1 MKSKDYRKEGR
12 KPKERRARL
21 NIDELES
28 VTGGGAPNSIC
39 FEDALYQIKYGKNHT
54 ATITLL
60 DGTNKT
66 ATYNGKTHEWDKGA
80 AYIPDYMKKSIEK
93 YYK

>member
-1 MKSKDYRKEGR
+1 MKSKDYRKENR

-21 NIDELES
+21 GIDEMES
-28 VTGGGAPNSIC
+28 TMGGGAPNSNY
-39 FEDALYQIKYGKNHT
+39 FNDALFQIKYGRSKT

-60 DGTNKT
+60 DGTNRT

-80 AYIPDYMKKSIEK
+80 VYIPDYMRKTIEK